1 MKRRVKWGRV
11 AALLGALA
19 LSLVWLYPIV
29 LIFLNSFK
37 ASNEIMSRFLQLPE
51 RFSLENYRVAW
62 ESFRFPRLLGN
73 TLLYT
78 GVSVLAISLFAPM
91 AAYKLARTPGRLSN
105 ILFLILI
112 LPVMVPFQS
121 YMITLTRLVAGTG
134 LSGTRIGYIIVMT
147 GMGTT
152 FAAFMVHGFVKS
164 IPRELEECAFLD
176 GASSLRTYF
185 SIVFP
190 LLVPIVTTV
199 LIINVLGTWNDITVN
214 LLIMGGKEATMNL
227 SNALF
232 SRFASQASDWERA
245 LPGILMAT
253 LPNILFFA
261 FMQRYIVE
269 GITAGAVKG

>member
-1 MKRRVKWGRV
+1 MNRKAKTVHV
-11 AALLGALA
+11 L
-19 LSLVWLYPIV
+19 LSLVVLVVALVWVYPVV
-29 LIFLNSFK
+29 LIVFNSFK
-37 ASNEIMSRFLQLPE
+37 SSNEIMTGFLRLPTV
-51 RFSLENYRVAW
+51 FSLKNYVHTW
-62 ESFRFPRLLGN
+62 ESFHFPRLLGN

-78 GVSVLAISLFAPM
+78 AVSVLAISLFAPM
-91 AAYKLARTPGRLSN
+91 AAYKLARTSGRLSKA
-105 ILFLILI
+105 IFLVLI

-121 YMITLTRLVAGTG
+121 YMITLTRLVAGSG
-134 LSGTRIGYIIVMT
+134 LSGTRTGYIIVMT

-152 FAAFMVHGFVKS
+152 FAVFMVHGFIKS
-164 IPRELEECAFLD
+164 IPLELEECACLD
-176 GASSLRTYF
+176 GASRLRIYF

-190 LLVPIVTTV
+190 LLTPIVTTV
-199 LIINVLGTWNDITVN
+199 LVINVLNTWNDITVN

-245 LPGILMAT
+245 LPGIVMAT
-253 LPNILFFA
+253 IPNIVFFA